1 MTSTAWSSM
10 ALLIVL
16 SPGTSRMRKEVP
28 PWISR
33 PSAIFFC
40 GGQIVTTLNTTSN
53 AVSVNASSRF
63 RRPWS
68 VAKYQPKRT
77 STTSPMKNV
86 SAGVISLSFRAESRN
101 LLLFH
106 CSRFFQHRGDG
117 RFFHLD
123 LHIVGNFNDYRG
135 LLHVGNETV
144 NAGVGHYAVAGL

>member
-40 GGQIVTTLNTTSN
+40 GGQIVTTLNTTSKT
-53 AVSVNASSRF
+53 VSVNASNRF

-77 STTSPMKNV
+77 SITSPMKNV
-86 SAGVISLSFRAESRN
+86 SAGLISIAECQSPIADYQHLQSFECVPLRVSRRQPST
-101 LLLFH
+101 L
-106 CSRFFQHRGDG
+106 FQHGSDR
-117 RFFHLD
+117 RFLHLD
-123 LHIVGNFNDYRG
+123 LHVI
-135 LLHVGNETV
+135 
-144 NAGVGHYAVAGL
+144 GHL